1 MAHRKSRIASLIIKN
16 ITDIIQFELK
26 NPKIG
31 FVTVTDSEVNSDNTF
46 AKIFVSFMGVS
57 DTLDRFHELKS
68 AKGYIR
74 SSLAKKLD
82 VYKVP
87 DFAFLLDDSFERNQ
101 KINEVIQREA
111 DKLKNK

>member
-57 DTLDRFHELKS
+57 DSLDRFHELKS
-68 AKGYIR
+68 AKGFIR

-87 DFAFLLDDSFERNQ
+87 DFAFFLDDSFERNQ
-101 KINEVIQREA
+101 KINEAIQREA
-111 DKLKNK
+111 DKLKKK

>member
-1 MAHRKSRIASLIIKN
+1 
-16 ITDIIQFELK
+16 
-26 NPKIG
+26 
-31 FVTVTDSEVNSDNTF
+31 
-46 AKIFVSFMGVS
+46 
-57 DTLDRFHELKS
+57 
-68 AKGYIR
+68 
-74 SSLAKKLD
+74 